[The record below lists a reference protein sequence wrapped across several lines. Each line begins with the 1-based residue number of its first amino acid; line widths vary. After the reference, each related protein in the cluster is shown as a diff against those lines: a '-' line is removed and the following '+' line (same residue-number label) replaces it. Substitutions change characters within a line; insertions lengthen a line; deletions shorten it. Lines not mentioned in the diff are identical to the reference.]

1 MFTPTWITEKEL
13 AREIKKQRIR
23 ISLEEQHEIFFSGD
37 EKMRNA
43 SDQQGE
49 KCAAVKKKKRTG
61 TQAAKCFVS
70 KYDCVSPINSTRT
83 FYMYYYSH

>member
-1 MFTPTWITEKEL
+1 MDVYTNMDN
-13 AREIKKQRIR
+13 RERASTRDKKKQRIR

-49 KCAAVKKKKRTG
+49 KCAAVKKKSEQEHK
-61 TQAAKCFVS
+61 QQNVL
-70 KYDCVSPINSTRT
+70 
-83 FYMYYYSH
+83 